1 MYFTLLVH
9 EMGQCL
15 CHCTSVH
22 CLFGYHSYSNY
33 SGHLYQICRYAFGPS
48 FGERIELCHFGR
60 TFALLP
66 KHFLPIGQ
74 TWYHCLWSSKVS
86 IPTTVLNFIWIFLS
100 VRFNVKSANLH
111 FFLHLFVCT
120 ISNFWYSL
128 SLSIHYIVSDT
139 FGRNNLER
147 RFQWDMGAGDL
158 LVH

>member
-1 MYFTLLVH
+1 MFETYYLYFTLLVH

-86 IPTTVLNFIWIFLS
+86 MPLCSRNFQNMKLRLDTPILRVIKFWRSKYVIFDYF
-100 VRFNVKSANLH
+100 R
-111 FFLHLFVCT
+111 
-120 ISNFWYSL
+120 
-128 SLSIHYIVSDT
+128 
-139 FGRNNLER
+139 
-147 RFQWDMGAGDL
+147 GAEY
-158 LVH
+158 

>member
-1 MYFTLLVH
+1 MGCNFTFLNFLEHSALTQCLKHTICTYFTLLVH

-86 IPTTVLNFIWIFLS
+86 IPLCSRNFQ
-100 VRFNVKSANLH
+100 NVKLR
-111 FFLHLFVCT
+111 LDTPILRV
-120 ISNFWYSL
+120 IKFWRSKYV
-128 SLSIHYIVSDT
+128 IFDY
-139 FGRNNLER
+139 FR
-147 RFQWDMGAGDL
+147 GAEY
-158 LVH
+158 

>member
-1 MYFTLLVH
+1 MAIKFPHCGCNFTFLNFLEHSALYTVFETYYLYFTLLVH

-86 IPTTVLNFIWIFLS
+86 MPLCSRNFQ
-100 VRFNVKSANLH
+100 NVKLR
-111 FFLHLFVCT
+111 LDTPILRV
-120 ISNFWYSL
+120 IKFWRSKYV
-128 SLSIHYIVSDT
+128 IFDY
-139 FGRNNLER
+139 FR
-147 RFQWDMGAGDL
+147 GAEY
-158 LVH
+158 

>member
-1 MYFTLLVH
+1 MGCNFTFLNFLEHSALYTVFETYYLYFTLLVH

-86 IPTTVLNFIWIFLS
+86 MPLCSRNFQ
-100 VRFNVKSANLH
+100 NVKLR
-111 FFLHLFVCT
+111 LDTPILRV
-120 ISNFWYSL
+120 IKFWRSKYV
-128 SLSIHYIVSDT
+128 IFDY
-139 FGRNNLER
+139 FR
-147 RFQWDMGAGDL
+147 GAEYWF
-158 LVH
+158 